1 MYDYSSPTCELF
13 MKKQRKLQPQ
23 ETESHQVLGKE
34 GQIRY
39 RLYSVDGPVRFGASV
54 QLNDGMVA
62 TPWPVS

>member
-1 MYDYSSPTCELF
+1 